1 MIFPLLFG
9 ESTAMMSL
17 PFKLDSARADDDM
30 GYRSEQLTTG
40 RARSTLAIYIT
51 LTLPLNCINL
61 SLNYIQLHSF
71 ILNSIVLMSL
81 NEVWE
86 AASATPF
93 IPLIAKD
100 SQFSVGFNLLLLG
113 KLLSLPQL

>member
-1 MIFPLLFG
+1 
-9 ESTAMMSL
+9 
-17 PFKLDSARADDDM
+17 M

-40 RARSTLAIYIT
+40 RARSTLVDLYHFRIVFD
-51 LTLPLNCINL
+51 LHQFVP
-61 SLNYIQLHSF
+61 QLHLSNL
-71 ILNSIVLMSL
+71 ILLMSL

-100 SQFSVGFNLLLLG
+100 SQFSVGFSLLLLG
-113 KLLSLPQL
+113 KLLVITALEIANL

>member
-1 MIFPLLFG
+1 
-9 ESTAMMSL
+9 MS
-17 PFKLDSARADDDM
+17 M

-40 RARSTLAIYIT
+40 RARSTLAIYIP
-51 LTLPLNCINL
+51 LTLPLNYINL
-61 SLNYIQLHSF
+61 SLNYINQLLLF
-71 ILNSIVLMSL
+71 YCSIVLMSL

>member
-1 MIFPLLFG
+1 
-9 ESTAMMSL
+9 
-17 PFKLDSARADDDM
+17 M
-30 GYRSEQLTTG
+30 GYRSEQLTAG

-51 LTLPLNCINL
+51 HITFELHQFVP
-61 SLNYIQLHSF
+61 QLHLS
-71 ILNSIVLMSL
+71 NSIILMSL

-113 KLLSLPQL
+113 KLLCLPQL

>member
-1 MIFPLLFG
+1 
-9 ESTAMMSL
+9 
-17 PFKLDSARADDDM
+17 
-30 GYRSEQLTTG
+30 
-40 RARSTLAIYIT
+40 
-51 LTLPLNCINL
+51 
-61 SLNYIQLHSF
+61 
-71 ILNSIVLMSL
+71 MSL

-113 KLLSLPQL
+113 KLLVSHSFGNSQSLTNFDRIGYGHAIRLE

>member
-1 MIFPLLFG
+1 
-9 ESTAMMSL
+9 MMSS
-17 PFKLDSARADDDM
+17 PFKLDPARVDDM
-30 GYRSEQLTTG
+30 GYRSDQLTTG

-61 SLNYIQLHSF
+61 SLNYI
-71 ILNSIVLMSL
+71 ILNPIVLMSL